1 MASDS
6 RVSRRKFIQMV
17 GAAGS
22 VLSIPAAIQA
32 AGPRPKS
39 APNADDV
46 LRKLLDGNKRF
57 VAGKD
62 TAAQKQR
69 SPQRRKEIAEGQ
81 NPLAAIVACADSRVA
96 PELLF
101 DQGLGDL
108 FVIRVA
114 GNVVSGAGAVVKG
127 SIEYAVAELDVP
139 LIMVLGHSKCGAV
152 KAALQ
157 HCDAHDKL
165 PGAIQELVNLIK
177 PVVAQVKDLKGNRL
191 ENAIQANVARGVAKL
206 MTLQPIVAPRVK
218 KGRLKV
224 VGATYDLVSGKVTL
238 LG

>member
-1 MASDS
+1 
-6 RVSRRKFIQMV
+6 MV

-22 VLSIPAAIQA
+22 VLPVSAAIQA

-39 APNADDV
+39 AGNADEV
-46 LRKLLDGNKRF
+46 LQKLLDGNKRF

-69 SPQRRKEIAEGQ
+69 SPERRKQIAEGQ
-81 NPLAAIVACADSRVA
+81 KPFAIIVTCADSRVA

-114 GNVVSGAGAVVKG
+114 GNIISGAGAVVKG
-127 SIEYAVAELDVP
+127 SIEYAVAELGVP
-139 LIMVLGHSKCGAV
+139 LILVLGHSKCGAV

-157 HCDAHDKL
+157 HCDAHDQL
-165 PGAIQELVNLIK
+165 PGSIQELVNVIK
-177 PVVAQVKDLKGNRL
+177 PVVAEIKDMKGNRL
-191 ENAIQANVARGVAKL
+191 DNAIRANVGRGVGKL
-206 MTLQPIVAPRVK
+206 KALQPIIAPSVK

-224 VGATYDLVSGKVTL
+224 VGATYDLVTGKVTL